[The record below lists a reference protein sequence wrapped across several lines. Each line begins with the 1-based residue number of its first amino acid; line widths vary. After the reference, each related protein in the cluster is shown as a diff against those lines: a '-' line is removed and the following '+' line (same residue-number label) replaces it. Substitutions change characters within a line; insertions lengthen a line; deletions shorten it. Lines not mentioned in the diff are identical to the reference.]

1 MKLMMRQA
9 QLMAR
14 ALPGGPFDFLLKMVL
29 MLLDLSTLVRKYN
42 ASLYNLDF
50 NFDSK
55 FVVN

>member
-1 MKLMMRQA
+1 
-9 QLMAR
+9 MAR